1 MNQPP
6 GQPPG
11 GPPFP
16 GQPDA
21 IPQPPHGPGAQ
32 PAHKPLQGTQIMPNA
47 PMNPALAAAA
57 AQAQG
62 GAQPHPPYG
71 QPPPAGSPG
80 APPAYGQPQ
89 PGYGAP
95 PQGFGQAPPQQG
107 YGQPP
112 QAYGQPPQGYG
123 APPGY
128 GQPPYG
134 AAPAQGYAPAHGYGQ
149 AQPYANAMQGAQA
162 YGAQAYG
169 AAQQDFAQVGVA
181 LGITPGTLRP
191 RIRNAVMTL
200 LVPLVIVFG
209 SLIVAVVLWIVAVA
223 AEMPALAP
231 VGMAIWGLGALL
243 GTVLGFISAVRMI
256 GELKSV
262 AQSQNLDWWMLLI
275 PLFNLY
281 VVLIVIPAEVT
292 KAKQMLRVQQPTRNV
307 ILYWLL
313 SPYALAA
320 DLNDIA
326 RAMPG

>member
-11 GPPFP
+11 GPPFTDLP
-16 GQPDA
+16 GA
-21 IPQPPHGPGAQ
+21 FPQAPQGPQAPGAQ

-47 PMNPALAAAA
+47 PMSPALAAAA
-57 AQAQG
+57 HAQG
-62 GAQPHPPYG
+62 GARPQPPYG
-71 QPPPAGSPG
+71 QPSPV
-80 APPAYGQPQ
+80 APPGYGQPP

-95 PQGFGQAPPQQG
+95 PQGYGQAPPAG

-112 QAYGQPPQGYG
+112 PGYAGPPAAGQQP
-123 APPGY
+123 PPGY
-128 GQPPYG
+128 GQPYG
-134 AAPAQGYAPAHGYGQ
+134 V
-149 AQPYANAMQGAQA
+149 QA

-169 AAQQDFAQVGVA
+169 AAQQDFAQAGVA

-191 RIRNAVMTL
+191 RVRNAVMTQ
-200 LVPLVIVFG
+200 LVPAIMVFG
-209 SLIVAVVLWIVAVA
+209 SVVVGVTLAILAGA
-223 AEMPALAP
+223 AEIPALAFLGLS
-231 VGMAIWGLGALL
+231 VFFLGALL
-243 GTVLGFISAVRMI
+243 GGVLGFISVARMI
-256 GELKSV
+256 GELRSV

-281 VVLIVIPAEVT
+281 VILVVIPGEVT

-313 SPYALAA
+313 SHYAFAA

>member
-16 GQPDA
+16 GQRDA
-21 IPQPPHGPGAQ
+21 VPQPTPGAQGAGAQ

-47 PMNPALAAAA
+47 PMSPALAAA

-62 GAQPHPPYG
+62 GAQPQPPYGAPPAAGPGAPPVYG
-71 QPPPAGSPG
+71 QPPPPYA
-80 APPAYGQPQ
+80 
-89 PGYGAP
+89 AP
-95 PQGFGQAPPQQG
+95 PQGYGQAPPPGYGPPPPG

-112 QAYGQPPQGYG
+112 PGYG

-128 GQPPYG
+128 GQPPYA
-134 AAPAQGYAPAHGYGQ
+134 AAPPQGYAAQ
-149 AQPYANAMQGAQA
+149 QPYGNAMQSAQA

-181 LGITPGTLRP
+181 LGIVPGRLRP
-191 RIRNAVMTL
+191 RVRNAVMTL

-209 SLIVAVVLWIVAVA
+209 SMVVAVILFIVAA
-223 AEMPALAP
+223 ATELPGLAP
-231 VGMAIWGLGALL
+231 IGGAIWGLGALL
-243 GTVLGFISAVRMI
+243 GGVLGFISAVRMI

-313 SPYALAA
+313 APYALAA